1 KEGQMSDREKLKLAR
16 AVGIITIANI
26 AARILGYVREAS
38 LYYLFGQTRIADCF
52 NAAFSIPDFIY
63 MILVGGALSSA
74 FIPVFGGY
82 IAKDEEDEGWKVA
95 SIMLNMVITLMLAAI
110 TLAMVFTP
118 QLVYV
123 LVPGFNA
130 SEIDITVYLT
140 RIMFI
145 QTFFMGLSGVA
156 MGVLHSYKKF
166 TAPALGSVLYNLSV
180 VVVGGLL
187 GSRIGIEAFAIGVVV
202 GAVLNFAVQA
212 PTLLRLG
219 GKYSLVF
226 NLRHPGIKQIGVL
239 VFPVLI
245 GLSVS
250 QINLFVSQN
259 LASGLPSGQ
268 LAALKT
274 AQRFMQLPIG
284 IFAAA
289 IGTAIFP
296 TLTEQAA
303 RRQFGDFRRTFSL
316 GFRSINYLTL
326 PCVAGLIAVG
336 LPVIRLFFEMG
347 NFAPES
353 TVATAEAL
361 YYYSLGIVGYAG
373 SMVLN
378 RVYYALKDTKTPV
391 IVGVATVV
399 LNILLNIWL
408 VEPMGHRG
416 LALAYSLV
424 GMINMLVLLFL
435 LKAKLSHIDGRRIAI
450 SAIGATVAA
459 LVTGV
464 SAYGVVTLL
473 EGILGVATKTS
484 QLVAVGGAIGA
495 GVLVYMLSS
504 YLFKLQE
511 FQMVLGLVKKRIGKR
526 QSSSVQ

>member
-1 KEGQMSDREKLKLAR
+1 MSEREKIVR

-26 AARILGYVREAS
+26 AARILGYVREAL
-38 LYYLFGQTRIADCF
+38 LYYLFGQTRIADIF

-82 IAKDEEDEGWKVA
+82 IAKEEEDEGWKVA
-95 SIMLNMVITLMLAAI
+95 SIMLNLVITLMCAAI

-118 QLVYV
+118 QLVYL

-130 SEIDITVYLT
+130 AEIDMTIYLT

-145 QTFFMGLSGVA
+145 QTFFMGLSGVT
-156 MGVLHSYKKF
+156 MGILHSYKKF
-166 TAPALGSVLYNLSV
+166 TAPALGSVVYNLSV
-180 VVVGGLL
+180 VVIGGVL
-187 GSRIGIEAFAIGVVV
+187 GPRLGIVAFAIGVVV
-202 GAVLNFAVQA
+202 GAVLNFAVQV

-219 GKYSLVF
+219 VKYGLVL
-226 NLRHPGIKQIGVL
+226 NLKHPGIKQVGIL

-250 QINLFVSQN
+250 QFNLFVSQN

-296 TLTEQAA
+296 TLTEQSA
-303 RRQFGDFRRTFSL
+303 RQQIGEFRRTFSL
-316 GFRSINYLTL
+316 GIRSINYLTL
-326 PCVAGLIAVG
+326 PCVAGLIAIG

-353 TVATAEAL
+353 SAATAAAL

-391 IVGVATVV
+391 IVGVATVF
-399 LNILLNIWL
+399 LNIVLNIWL
-408 VEPMGHRG
+408 VGPMGHRG

-424 GMINMLVLLFL
+424 GLINMLALLFL
-435 LKAKLSHIDGRRIAI
+435 LKAKLGHIDGRRIAI
-450 SAIGATVAA
+450 SAGGAAVASLA
-459 LVTGV
+459 TGV
-464 SAYGVVTLL
+464 TAYGVVVLL
-473 EGILGVATKTS
+473 EGFLGVAAKTS
-484 QLVAVGGAIGA
+484 QLITVGGAIGA
-495 GVLVYMLSS
+495 GVLVYFILS
-504 YLFKLQE
+504 YLFKLEE
-511 FQMVLGLVKKRIGKR
+511 FQMVLGLVNKRIGMKR
-526 QSSSVQ
+526 KSSSVQ

>member
-1 KEGQMSDREKLKLAR
+1 MSEKGKIVR
-16 AVGIITIANI
+16 AVGILTVANL
-26 AARILGYVREAS
+26 AARILGYVREAL

-82 IAKDEEDEGWKVA
+82 IAKEEDDEGWKVA
-95 SIMLNMVITLMLAAI
+95 SIMLNLVVTLMLATI

-130 SEIDITVYLT
+130 SEINMTVYLT
-140 RIMFI
+140 RVMFI

-156 MGVLHSYKKF
+156 MGILHSYKKF

-180 VVVGGLL
+180 VVIGGLL
-187 GSRIGIEAFAIGVVV
+187 GSRIGIVAFAIGVVV
-202 GAVLNFAVQA
+202 GAVLNFAVQV

-219 GKYSLVF
+219 GKYSLAL

-303 RRQFGDFRRTFSL
+303 RRQLGDFRRTFSL

-326 PCVAGLIAVG
+326 PCVTGLIAVG

-361 YYYSLGIVGYAG
+361 YYYALGIVGYAG

-391 IVGVATVV
+391 VIGVATVV
-399 LNILLNIWL
+399 LNIILNIWL
-408 VEPMGHRG
+408 VGPMGHRG

-424 GMINMLVLLFL
+424 GMINMLALLFL
-435 LKAKLSHIDGRRIAI
+435 LKAKLGHLDGRRIAI

-459 LVTGV
+459 LATGA
-464 SAYGVVTLL
+464 SAYGVITLL
-473 EGILGVATKTS
+473 EGWLGVATKTS
-484 QLVAVGGAIGA
+484 QLAAVGGAMGA
-495 GVLVYMLSS
+495 GILVYLLLS
-504 YLFKLQE
+504 YLFKLEE
-511 FQMVLGLVKKRIGKR
+511 FQMVVGLVKKRVGKKR
-526 QSSSVQ
+526 SSSVQ